1 MSWKIDSAHS
11 HIQFSVRHMMIS
23 KVRGEFA
30 EFGGAINFDE
40 DNPEA
45 STVHVEIDAA
55 SIETGVEDRDNHLRS
70 EDFLHVEAYP
80 TITFDSK
87 RVEITGERT
96 ARLIGDLTIRGKG
109 REVALDVELQGV
121 AKSPWGNY
129 SAGFSASGSFN
140 RKDWGLEWNQA
151 LETGGV
157 LVGDKVNVAVEV
169 ELVKEEGEV
178 SEAIL
183 ERAGAA
189 MAAAD

>member
-1 MSWKIDSAHS
+1 MSWKIDAAHS

-30 EFGGAINFDE
+30 DFDGAIEFDE
-40 DNPEA
+40 DNPQA
-45 STVHVEIDAA
+45 TSVHVEIDAG
-55 SIETGVEDRDNHLRS
+55 SIDTGVEDRDNHLRS

-87 RVEITGERT
+87 RVEIIGDRR
-96 ARLIGDLTIRGKG
+96 ARLVGDLTIRGQA
-109 REVALDVELQGV
+109 REVELDVELQGI

-140 RKDWGLEWNQA
+140 RKQWGLEWNQA

-157 LVGDKVNVAVEV
+157 LVGDKVNVDIDV
-169 ELVKEEGEV
+169 ELVKEEGDV

-183 ERAGAA
+183 ERVGVA

>member
-1 MSWKIDSAHS
+1 MSWKIDAAHS

-30 EFGGAINFDE
+30 DFDGAIEFDE
-40 DNPEA
+40 DNPQA
-45 STVHVEIDAA
+45 TSVHVEIDAG
-55 SIETGVEDRDNHLRS
+55 SIDTGVEDRDNHLRS

-87 RVEITGERT
+87 RVEIIGDRR
-96 ARLIGDLTIRGKG
+96 ARLVGDLTIRGQA
-109 REVALDVELQGV
+109 REVELDVELQGI

-140 RKDWGLEWNQA
+140 RKQWGLEWNQA

-157 LVGDKVNVAVEV
+157 LVGDKVNVDIDV
-169 ELVKEEGEV
+169 ELVKEEGDV

-183 ERAGAA
+183 ERAGVA

>member
-23 KVRGEFA
+23 KVRGEFD
-30 EFGGAINFDE
+30 EFSGTINFDE
-40 DNPEA
+40 DKPQA

-55 SIETGVEDRDNHLRS
+55 SIDTGVEDRDNHLRS
-70 EDFLHVEAYP
+70 EDFLYVEEYP

-87 RVEITGERT
+87 RVEITGDRT
-96 ARLIGDLTIRGKG
+96 ARLIGDLTIRGRS
-109 REVALDVELQGV
+109 REVALDVELQGI

-157 LVGDKVNVAVEV
+157 LVGDKVNVDVEV

-183 ERAGAA
+183 ERAGVA

>member
-23 KVRGEFA
+23 KVRGEFGD
-30 EFGGAINFDE
+30 FSGSINFDE
-40 DNPEA
+40 NDPEA

-55 SIETGVEDRDNHLRS
+55 SIDTSVEDRDNHLRS
-70 EDFLHVEAYP
+70 EDFLSVEEYP

-87 RVEITGERT
+87 RVKVTGDQT
-96 ARLIGDLTIRGKG
+96 ARLVGDLTIRGRS
-109 REVALDVELQGV
+109 REVALDVKLQGI

-157 LVGDKVNVAVEV
+157 LVGDKIEVDIEV

>member
-30 EFGGAINFDE
+30 EFGGTINFDE
-40 DNPEA
+40 NDPEA

-55 SIETGVEDRDNHLRS
+55 SIDTGAEDRDDHLRS
-70 EDFLHVEAYP
+70 EDFLYVEEYP
-80 TITFDSK
+80 TMTFESK
-87 RVEITGERT
+87 RVEVTGERR
-96 ARLIGDLTIRGKG
+96 ARLVGDLTIRGKA
-109 REVALDVELQGV
+109 REVVLDVALQGI
-121 AKSPWGNY
+121 AKSPWGDY
-129 SAGFSASGSFN
+129 SAGFSASGSFS
-140 RKDWGLEWNQA
+140 RKQWGLEWNQA
-151 LETGGV
+151 LETGGF
-157 LVGDKVNVAVEV
+157 LVGDKVNVDIEV

-183 ERAGAA
+183 ERAGVA

>member
-55 SIETGVEDRDNHLRS
+55 SIDTGVEDRDNHLRS
-70 EDFLHVEAYP
+70 EDFLHVEEYP

-87 RVEITGERT
+87 RVEITGDRT
-96 ARLIGDLTIRGKG
+96 ARLIGDLTIRGEA
-109 REVALDVELQGV
+109 REVALDVELQGI

-157 LVGDKVNVAVEV
+157 LVGDKINVDVEV

-183 ERAGAA
+183 ERAGVA

>member
-23 KVRGEFA
+23 KVRGEFD
-30 EFGGAINFDE
+30 EFSGTINFDE
-40 DNPEA
+40 DSPEA
-45 STVHVEIDAA
+45 STVHVEVDAA
-55 SIETGVEDRDNHLRS
+55 SIDTGVEDRDNHLRS
-70 EDFLHVEAYP
+70 EDFLYVEEYP

-87 RVEITGERT
+87 RVEITGDRT
-96 ARLIGDLTIRGKG
+96 ARLIGDLTIRGRS
-109 REVALDVELQGV
+109 REVALDVELQGI

-157 LVGDKVNVAVEV
+157 LVGDKVNVDVEV

-183 ERAGAA
+183 ERAGVA

>member
-1 MSWKIDSAHS
+1 MAWIIDSAHS

-23 KVRGEFA
+23 KVRGEFD
-30 EFGGAINFDE
+30 EFSGTINFDE
-40 DNPEA
+40 DSPEA
-45 STVHVEIDAA
+45 STVHVEVDAA
-55 SIETGVEDRDNHLRS
+55 SIDTGVEDRDNHLRS
-70 EDFLHVEAYP
+70 EDFLYVEEYP
-80 TITFDSK
+80 AITFDSK
-87 RVEITGERT
+87 RVEITGDRT
-96 ARLIGDLTIRGKG
+96 ARLIGDLTIRGRS
-109 REVALDVELQGV
+109 REVALDVELQGI

-157 LVGDKVNVAVEV
+157 LVGDKVNVDVEV

-183 ERAGAA
+183 ERAGVA